1 MRNTPERFKSAQELF
16 HAALSLEPADRTAFL
31 VEACAS
37 DRELLDEV
45 QSLISSHEQAAS
57 FIDSPKGIMK
67 RLRRSLGFLFIFALP
82 LIAAVPATAQSQRPA
97 TAAQVAV
104 QVMEATIPELQ
115 KWMTEGKTTSK
126 ALVQAYL
133 ARIEAYNARGPR
145 LNAIVAINPNA
156 LKEAE
161 KLDQE
166 RATKGPRG
174 PLHGIPIILKDNYDT
189 ADMPTT
195 AGSPALVGFVPPD
208 DGFQVRKLRGAG
220 AVILA
225 KSNMHELASGIINI
239 SAFGG
244 QTRNPYDP
252 DRNPGGSSGGTGAAI
267 AASFAAAGMGSD
279 TCGSIR
285 IPASHNNLVGLR
297 PTKGLSSIA
306 GIVPLSTTQDVAG
319 PLARTMADLA
329 IVLDATIGEDPADPA
344 TKLAPGQMRPKF
356 GEALDANA
364 LRGARLG
371 TLTTLFGD
379 APEDQ
384 EVGRVVRAA
393 IEEMKKQGATV
404 VDIPIPNLNELLRD
418 SSLIDFEF
426 KGDLAAYLAERPAAP
441 VRSLGEILQ
450 KGLYHTA
457 LESTFKRRNVAKG
470 RDSAE
475 YQKALEKRKQ
485 IQQVVLKVMDDQKLD
500 ALVYPTIRRKA
511 ARIGDPQAG
520 SNCQLSA
527 SSGFPALSVPAGFTD
542 DGLPVG
548 IEIYGRPLADARVVA
563 LGYAYEKA
571 SPHRRPPA
579 RTPALGVKPIAFEIT
594 AAGGEMV
601 PSVTTKSAA
610 KARFT
615 FNLTTNELTY
625 AITISDLKP
634 DDVLFAN
641 IHRAFKGQNGPVV
654 MIVSNRSFKE
664 ISGAQMLSEPDR
676 RSLMSGNLYLSIATR
691 KNPAGELRAQLT
703 VATSGR

>member
-1 MRNTPERFKSAQELF
+1 MLR
-16 HAALSLEPADRTAFL
+16 
-31 VEACAS
+31 
-37 DRELLDEV
+37 
-45 QSLISSHEQAAS
+45 QSLV
-57 FIDSPKGIMK
+57 
-67 RLRRSLGFLFIFALP
+67 RLFSVALP
-82 LIAAVPATAQSQRPA
+82 FMAAVPAIAQPPRPDA
-97 TAAQVAV
+97 AV
-104 QVMEATIPELQ
+104 QVMEATISELQ

-126 ALVQAYL
+126 ALVRLYL
-133 ARIEAYNARGPR
+133 ARIEAYDARGPR
-145 LNAIVAINPNA
+145 LNAIIAINPNA

-195 AGSPALVGFVPPD
+195 AGSPALAGFVPPD
-208 DGFQVRKLRGAG
+208 ESYQVRKLREAG

-252 DRNPGGSSGGTGAAI
+252 DRNPGGSSGGTGSAI
-267 AASFAAAGMGSD
+267 AASFAAVGMGSD

-319 PLARTMADLA
+319 PLARSMADLA
-329 IVLDATIGEDPADPA
+329 IVLDATVGEDPADPA
-344 TKLAPGQMRPKF
+344 TKLATGQIRPKF

-371 TLTTLFGD
+371 VLTTLFGD

-393 IEEMKKQGATV
+393 IEEMKKQGAMV
-404 VDIPIPNLNELLRD
+404 VDITIPNLNELLRD

-426 KGDLAAYLAERPAAP
+426 KGDLAAYLGERPAAP

-450 KGLYHTA
+450 KGLYHAA
-457 LESTFKRRNVAKG
+457 LESTFKRRNTTKG

-475 YQKALEKRKQ
+475 YQKALGKRKEIRQ
-485 IQQVVLKVMDDQKLD
+485 AVLKVMEDQKLD
-500 ALVYPTIRRKA
+500 ALVYPTMRRKA
-511 ARIGDPQAG
+511 ARIGDGQAG

-548 IEIYGRPLADARVVA
+548 VEFYGRPLADARMVA
-563 LGYAYEKA
+563 LGYAYEKG

-579 RTPALGVKPIAFEIT
+579 RTPALGKSAQPIAFEIT
-594 AAGGEMV
+594 ASGGEVV
-601 PSVTTKSAA
+601 PSVTTNSLAR
-610 KARFT
+610 ARFT
-615 FNLTTNELTY
+615 FNPTTNELTY
-625 AITISDLKP
+625 TITISDLKP
-634 DDVLFAN
+634 NEVLFAN
-641 IHRAFKGQNGPVV
+641 IHRAAKGQNGPVV
-654 MIVSNRSFKE
+654 MIVSNRGFKE
-664 ISGAQMLSEPDR
+664 ISGAQVLPDGDR
-676 RSLMSGNLYLSIATR
+676 RSLLSGDMYLSIATR
-691 KNPAGELRAQLT
+691 KNRGGELRAQLAMT
-703 VATSGR
+703 PLAH

>member
-1 MRNTPERFKSAQELF
+1 M
-16 HAALSLEPADRTAFL
+16 
-31 VEACAS
+31 
-37 DRELLDEV
+37 
-45 QSLISSHEQAAS
+45 
-57 FIDSPKGIMK
+57 M
-67 RLRRSLGFLFIFALP
+67 RSLGFLFSSVFL
-82 LIAAVPATAQSQRPA
+82 LIATVPATAQSPRPDVVA
-97 TAAQVAV
+97 SVAV
-104 QVMEATIPELQ
+104 QVLEATIPELQ

-126 ALVQAYL
+126 ALVQAYFD
-133 ARIEAYNARGPR
+133 RIEAYDARGPR
-145 LNAIVAINPNA
+145 LNSIIAINPNA

-195 AGSPALVGFVPPD
+195 AGSPALAGFVPSD
-208 DGFQVRKLRGAG
+208 DAYQVRKLREAG

-225 KSNMHELASGIINI
+225 KSNMHELASGIISI

-285 IPASHNNLVGLR
+285 IPASHNSLVGLR

-306 GIVPLSTTQDVAG
+306 GIIPLSTTQDVAG

-344 TKLAPGQMRPKF
+344 TKLASGPMRPRF
-356 GEALDANA
+356 SEALDANA

-371 TLTTLFGD
+371 ALTTLFGD

-384 EVGRVVRAA
+384 EAGRIVRAA
-393 IEEMKKQGATV
+393 IDEMKKQGATV
-404 VDIPIPNLNELLRD
+404 VDITIPNLNELLRD

-426 KGDLAAYLAERPAAP
+426 KGDLAAYLAARNAAP
-441 VRSLGEILQ
+441 VRTLGEILQ
-450 KGLYHTA
+450 KGLYHAA
-457 LESTFKRRNVAKG
+457 LESTFKRRNTTKG

-475 YQKALEKRKQ
+475 YQKALEKRRE
-485 IQQVVLKVMDDQKLD
+485 IERAVLKVMDDQKLD
-500 ALVYPTIRRKA
+500 ALVYPTLRRKA
-511 ARIGDPQAG
+511 ARIGDGQGG

-527 SSGFPALSVPAGFTD
+527 SSGFPALTVPAGFTD
-542 DGLPVG
+542 DGLPIG

-571 SPHRRPPA
+571 SQHRRPPA
-579 RTPALGVKPIAFEIT
+579 RTPALGAKSAQPIAFEIT
-594 AAGGEMV
+594 AAGNEVV
-601 PSVTTKSAA
+601 PSVTTRSFAM
-610 KARFT
+610 ARFT
-615 FNLTTNELTY
+615 FNPTTNELTY
-625 AITISDLKP
+625 TITISDLKP

-641 IHRAFKGQNGPVV
+641 IHRASKGQNGPVV
-654 MIVSNRSFKE
+654 IIVSNRGFNE
-664 ISGAQMLSEPDR
+664 ISGAHALSDADR
-676 RSLMSGNLYLSIATR
+676 RSLMSGDLYLNIATR
-691 KNPAGELRAQLT
+691 KNRGGEIRAQLT
-703 VATSGR
+703 VSP

>member
-1 MRNTPERFKSAQELF
+1 MTWLGRTMKLLIRF
-16 HAALSLEPADRTAFL
+16 
-31 VEACAS
+31 
-37 DRELLDEV
+37 
-45 QSLISSHEQAAS
+45 
-57 FIDSPKGIMK
+57 
-67 RLRRSLGFLFIFALP
+67 LGCLFIFALP
-82 LIAAVPATAQSQRPA
+82 FMAAIPAGAQPPRPDA
-97 TAAQVAV
+97 AV
-104 QVMEATIPELQ
+104 QVMEATIAELQ
-115 KWMTEGKTTSK
+115 QWMTEGKTTSK

-133 ARIEAYNARGPR
+133 ARIEAYDARGPR
-145 LNAIVAINPNA
+145 LNAILAINANA

-166 RATKGPRG
+166 RAAKGPRG
-174 PLHGIPIILKDNYDT
+174 PLHGIPIIVKDNYDT
-189 ADMPTT
+189 ASMPTT
-195 AGSPALVGFVPPD
+195 AGSPALAGFIPSD
-208 DGFQVRKLRGAG
+208 DSFQVRKLREAG

-267 AASFAAAGMGSD
+267 AASFAAIGMGSD

-344 TKLAPGQMRPKF
+344 TKLAPAQTRPKF

-384 EVGRVVRAA
+384 EVARIVRAA
-393 IEEMKKQGATV
+393 LDEMKKQGATV
-404 VDIPIPNLNELLRD
+404 VDIAIPNLTELLRD

-426 KGDLAAYLAERPAAP
+426 KGDLAAYLAARPAAP
-441 VRSLGEILQ
+441 VRSLDEILQ
-450 KGLYHTA
+450 KGLYHAA
-457 LESTFKRRNVAKG
+457 LESTFKRRNIAKG

-475 YQKALEKRKQ
+475 YQKVLAKRKET
-485 IQQVVLKVMDDQKLD
+485 QQAVLKVMDDQKLD

-511 ARIGDPQAG
+511 ARIGDAQAG
-520 SNCQLSA
+520 TNCQLSA

-548 IEIYGRPLADARVVA
+548 IEIYGRPFADARVVA
-563 LGYAYEKA
+563 LGYAFEKA
-571 SPHRRPPA
+571 SPHRRPPS
-579 RTPALGVKPIAFEIT
+579 RTPALGTNSGAQPLAFEII
-594 AAGGEMV
+594 AAGGEVV
-601 PSVTTKSAA
+601 PAVTARSVA

-615 FNLTTNELTY
+615 FNPTTNELTY
-625 AITISDLKP
+625 KITISDSKP

-641 IHRAFKGQNGPVV
+641 IHRAAKGQNGPVV
-654 MIVSNRSFKE
+654 LIVSNRGFKE
-664 ISGAQMLSEPDR
+664 ISGAHLLSEADR
-676 RSLMSGNLYLSIATR
+676 RSLMAGNLYLSIATR
-691 KNPAGELRAQLT
+691 KNRAGELRAQLT
-703 VATSGR
+703 AAPHAALR